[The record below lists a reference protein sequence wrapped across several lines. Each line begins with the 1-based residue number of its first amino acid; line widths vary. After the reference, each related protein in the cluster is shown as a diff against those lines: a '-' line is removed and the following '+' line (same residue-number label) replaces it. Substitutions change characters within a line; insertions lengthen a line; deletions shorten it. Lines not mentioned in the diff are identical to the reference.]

1 MKLTTKIYWGI
12 FVIPSIIISSIVAY
26 STHSLGRMDRQIE
39 TIYDD
44 RVIPLELLKQVSDDY
59 AIIIID
65 EVNKTREGMRKAKVA
80 LKSIEEATDRIDE
93 NWAAYKQ
100 TLLAP
105 EEEKLVKEAEILFA
119 RANTEI
125 EELKKILEG
134 ENVAKLEVF
143 DGPLY
148 EVIDPVTAKLR
159 RLTMLQSKIAE
170 EDRKKARNLYQKIL
184 LIFGLLAV
192 IGLLLGPVI
201 GYYLSKSIVATVK
214 ETTDTITESSNQI
227 AAATEEQER
236 VAQKQA
242 AAVNQTTTTID
253 ELNASSKITDI
264 QGTSVA
270 AGARQTLNFAF
281 EGTKAVEKSLD
292 KMNVLK
298 NKVEAIAFQIDRL
311 SEQTDRIN
319 NIASLVRDLAVQTN
333 ILALNASVEAVRAGE
348 NGKGFAVVAGE
359 IRKLADRSKL
369 SAEQINGLI
378 AEVQTAINFT
388 VKATQEGTIN
398 VMEGEKIARETA
410 EVFAGVTRAANE
422 GVFSTKQI
430 AMTVKEQAV
439 AMEQVVEA
447 MNALNIAAKEN
458 ASGISQTKTG
468 TKNLSETANFLNSQV

>member
-1 MKLTTKIYWGI
+1 M
-12 FVIPSIIISSIVAY
+12 AY
-26 STHSLGRMDRQIE
+26 SAHSLRRMDRQIE

-59 AIIIID
+59 AITIID
-65 EVNKTREGMRKAKVA
+65 EVNKTREGMRRSEVA
-80 LKSIEEATDRIDE
+80 LKSIEDATKRIYQ

-100 TLLAP
+100 TFLTP
-105 EEEKLVKEAEILFA
+105 EEKKLVTEAEILFA

-125 EELKKILEG
+125 EELKKILKA
-134 ENVAKLEVF
+134 ENVAQLEIF

-148 EVIDPVTAKLR
+148 EVIDPVTAQLRKL
-159 RLTMLQSKIAE
+159 TIIQSQIAE
-170 EDRKKARNLYQKIL
+170 EERKKARNLYQQIL
-184 LIFGLLAV
+184 VIFAV
-192 IGLLLGPVI
+192 LVVICLLLGPVI

-214 ETTDTITESSNQI
+214 ETIDTITESSNQI
-227 AAATEEQER
+227 AAATEQQE
-236 VAQKQA
+236 AIAEKQA

-270 AGARQTLNFAF
+270 EGARQTLTLAN

-292 KMNVLK
+292 KINLLK
-298 NKVEAIAFQIDRL
+298 NKVEAIALQIDRL
-311 SEQTDRIN
+311 TEQTDRIN

-333 ILALNASVEAVRAGE
+333 MLALNASLEAVRAGE
-348 NGKGFAVVAGE
+348 NGKGFAVVAAE

-369 SAEQINGLI
+369 SADQINSLI
-378 AEVQTAINFT
+378 AEVQTAINLT

-422 GVFSTKQI
+422 GVFSSKQI
-430 AMTVKEQAV
+430 AITVKEQAV
-439 AMEQVVEA
+439 AIEQVVEA
-447 MNALNIAAKEN
+447 MDALNIAAKEN

>member
-1 MKLTTKIYWGI
+1 MKLTTKIYCGFFI
-12 FVIPSIIISSIVAY
+12 IPAIIISSIVAY
-26 STHSLGRMDRQIE
+26 STHSLGRIDRQIQ

-59 AIIIID
+59 AITIID
-65 EVNKTREGMRKAKVA
+65 EVNKTLEGMRNAEVA
-80 LKSIEEATDRIDE
+80 LKSIEDATDRIDK

-105 EEEKLVKEAEILFA
+105 EEEKLVREVEILFA

-125 EELKKILEG
+125 EELKKNLEV
-134 ENVAKLEVF
+134 ENLAKLEVF
-143 DGPLY
+143 DEGLY
-148 EVIDPVTAKLR
+148 EVIDPVTAQLR
-159 RLTMLQSKIAE
+159 RLTTLQSKIAE
-170 EDRKKARNLYQKIL
+170 EERKKAKNLYQQIL
-184 LIFGLLAV
+184 VIFALLVV
-192 IGLLLGPVI
+192 IALLLGPVM

-214 ETTDTITESSNQI
+214 ETINTITESSNQI
-227 AAATEEQER
+227 AAATEEQEI

-270 AGARQTLNFAF
+270 EGARETLDLAF
-281 EGTKAVEKSLD
+281 EGTKAVEKSLE
-292 KMNVLK
+292 KMNLLK
-298 NKVEAIAFQIDRL
+298 NKVEAIAFQIDKL
-311 SEQTDRIN
+311 MEQSNQIN
-319 NIASLVRDLAVQTN
+319 NIASLVRDLATQTN
-333 ILALNASVEAVRAGE
+333 MLALNASVEAVRAGE

-369 SAEQINGLI
+369 SADQINGLI

-398 VMEGEKIARETA
+398 AMEGEKIARETA

-439 AMEQVVEA
+439 AIEQVVEA
-447 MNALNIAAKEN
+447 MNALNIAAREN
-458 ASGISQTKTG
+458 ASGIFKTKTG
-468 TKNLSETANFLNSQV
+468 TNKLSETANFLNSQI